1 MFHIPL
7 YHYKV
12 QDWERKQDKLLDLY
26 CDIASDLENC
36 NDELSDVYTDYFNN
50 YGKTRYK
57 NFVVDILRDEL
68 GRFQDEEQLYK
79 PFVDEM
85 WIQKYVEG
93 SFHTHHNHGQL
104 GFSSVLYV
112 KFDANVHTPTRFI
125 APFPDIR
132 GNILEHS
139 PEVEEG
145 SIVFFP
151 SMLHHYVLPN
161 EAKDVRIILSMNI
174 REGKD

>member
-68 GRFQDEEQLYK
+68 GRFQD
-79 PFVDEM
+79 
-85 WIQKYVEG
+85 
-93 SFHTHHNHGQL
+93 
-104 GFSSVLYV
+104 
-112 KFDANVHTPTRFI
+112 
-125 APFPDIR
+125 
-132 GNILEHS
+132 
-139 PEVEEG
+139 
-145 SIVFFP
+145 
-151 SMLHHYVLPN
+151 
-161 EAKDVRIILSMNI
+161 
-174 REGKD
+174 